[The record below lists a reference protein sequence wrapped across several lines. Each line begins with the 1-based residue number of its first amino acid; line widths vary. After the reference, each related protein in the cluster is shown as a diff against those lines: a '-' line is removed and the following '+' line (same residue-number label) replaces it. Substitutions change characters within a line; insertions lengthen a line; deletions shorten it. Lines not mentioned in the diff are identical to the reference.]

1 MHPVTAAVR
10 DLYERFPYP
19 AGPVTLRTGFD
30 VRRSLSFVDAER
42 PDHRTPVVL
51 DAGCGRGLGL
61 LGMATA
67 QPGLQFVG
75 IDLNR
80 TALAEATQA
89 ARQRGLTNVR
99 FAEVDLETLEG
110 LEVPDGGF
118 DVIISS
124 GVLPHLV
131 DPVAGLRRL
140 RSALAPW
147 GVVDLMVYAKAGRV
161 GIERVAAEI
170 AQQIPDGPVERRL
183 AQARAFV
190 ASNPFD
196 PAHAEAARLEDVEFV
211 DRYLHPQFVSYTL
224 PELHALVHRA
234 GTSALRWTDAAA
246 WGPPEHH
253 HPATDDVW
261 ELARTHEAR
270 VQPRMY
276 DLLLTHAG
284 VKHRPLPA
292 ELACDAAG
300 WALNGEGQL
309 QRGTR
314 TLWSGQRQTGLWWQH
329 SNRPPLPLQQGAAGI
344 AAPFL
349 AEIDRPF
356 RGFELLDHLARH
368 GIDKAIGRKLLRAL
382 AAVDLLWCPHETDL
396 HHHRAVPQA
405 A

>member
-10 DLYERFPYP
+10 ALYERFPYP
-19 AGPVTLRTGFD
+19 TGPVTLRMGFD

-42 PDHRTPVVL
+42 PTDRTPVVL

-89 ARQRGLTNVR
+89 ARQRGLRNVR
-99 FAEVDLETLEG
+99 FAEVDLETLDG
-110 LEVPDGGF
+110 LQIPDGGF

-124 GVLPHLV
+124 GVLHHLV
-131 DPVAGLRRL
+131 DPSAGLGRL

-147 GVVDLMVYAKAGRV
+147 GVLDLMVYAKAGRV

-170 AQQIPDGPVERRL
+170 AQRFPEGTVERRL

-190 ASNPFD
+190 TSNPFD
-196 PAHAEAARLEDVEFV
+196 PDHAEAARLDDVEFV

-224 PELHALVHRA
+224 PELQALVQSA
-234 GTSALRWTDAAA
+234 GMSALRWTDAAA

-253 HPATDDVW
+253 RPATDDVW
-261 ELARTHEAR
+261 SVAQSHEAR

-276 DLLLTHAG
+276 DLLLTHGG

-292 ELACDAAG
+292 EPDCDAAG

-329 SNRPPLPLQQGAAGI
+329 SNRPPLPLHQGAAGI

-349 AEIDRPF
+349 ATIDRPF
-356 RGFELLDHLARH
+356 RGYELLDHLSRH
-368 GIDKAIGRKLLRAL
+368 GIDNGTGRKLLRAL
-382 AAVDLLWCPHETDL
+382 AAVDLLWRPHETDL
-396 HHHRAVPQA
+396 DRHRAVPQA